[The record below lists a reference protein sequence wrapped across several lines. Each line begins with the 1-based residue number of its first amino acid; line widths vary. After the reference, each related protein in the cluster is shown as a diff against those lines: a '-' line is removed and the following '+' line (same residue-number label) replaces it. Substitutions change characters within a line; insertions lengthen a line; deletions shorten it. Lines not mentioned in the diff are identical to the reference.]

1 LTTGLIVDTND
12 HQSLVRDRIDKVL
25 AADFNWVDGLR
36 NGREERGKQRER
48 ADRLSIVSC
57 RYAGG

>member
-25 AADFNWVDGLR
+25 AADFDWVDGLR

-48 ADRLSIVSC
+48 ADGLSIVSC
-57 RYAGG
+57 QYAGG